1 MWGGYPCS
9 VEWRI
14 RANQGEEAIYV
25 EERTTA
31 ELWHL
36 LYRKINKQINIS
48 KILEVGFFTAEEGV
62 NTEKDKTGIN
72 SWH

>member
-14 RANQGEEAIYV
+14 RANQGEETIYV

-31 ELWHL
+31 ELWDL
-36 LYRKINKQINIS
+36 LYMKINKQVNIS
-48 KILEVGFFTAEEGV
+48 KILEVGFFTVEEVV
-62 NTEKDKTGIN
+62 NTEKEKIRIN
-72 SWH
+72 SWS